1 MADLAE
7 HSIIAKVVTELRGE
21 QGTVHRREGTWLDS
35 GSICCLADAERHLG
49 HIVKAGSYWLAFDA
63 TRSNESG
70 TWFRFLG
77 VCVGI
82 SAAKRV
88 VELGHP
94 MGRECSSTL
103 Q

>member
-7 HSIIAKVVTELRGE
+7 RSIPVHTEPAGGRRS
-21 QGTVHRREGTWLDS
+21 VHRLEGTWIDS
-35 GSICCLADAERHLG
+35 RSICCLADAERHLG
-49 HIVKAGSYWLAFDA
+49 HIVRAGSYWLAFDA
-63 TRSNESG
+63 THANESG

-77 VCVGI
+77 VCADI

-88 VELGHP
+88 VELGRP
-94 MGRECSSTL
+94 SGRTYRPTL